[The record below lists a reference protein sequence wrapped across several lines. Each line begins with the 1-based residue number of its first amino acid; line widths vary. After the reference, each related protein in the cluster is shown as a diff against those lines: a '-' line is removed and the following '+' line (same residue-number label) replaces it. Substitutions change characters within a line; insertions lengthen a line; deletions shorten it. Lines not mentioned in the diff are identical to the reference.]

1 VVVKPSA
8 REWRGEGRQAPPTK
22 AEVKV
27 DAKAVERWARDRGYL
42 G

>member
-1 VVVKPSA
+1 VVVVKPSA

-27 DAKAVERWARDRGYL
+27 DAKAVER
-42 G
+42 

>member
-8 REWRGEGRQAPPTK
+8 RERRGEGRQAPPTK